1 MENQEKRS
9 PEDNQTADADQEF
22 DARNQYSGSGDFSP
36 DEQKGPN
43 KREEDLESSESGND
57 IDTNF
62 PDELEQD
69 DSGHSK
75 SDMDPK
81 YDDK

>member
-1 MENQEKRS
+1 MENQEKQP
-9 PEDNQTADADQEF
+9 PESNQTADQGF

-36 DEQKGPN
+36 DEQVGPN
-43 KREEDLESSESGND
+43 KERGGDSESSGSGND

-62 PDELEQD
+62 PNELEQN

-75 SDMDPK
+75 SDIDPK
-81 YDDK
+81 YDGK

>member
-9 PEDNQTADADQEF
+9 SEDNQTADQGF
-22 DARNQYSGSGDFSP
+22 DTRNQYSGSGDFSP
-36 DEQKGPN
+36 DEQEGPN
-43 KREEDLESSESGND
+43 KEREEDLESSESGND

-62 PDELEQD
+62 PDELKQG

-75 SDMDPK
+75 SDIDPK
-81 YDDK
+81 YNGK

>member
-9 PEDNQTADADQEF
+9 PEDNQADDQGF

-36 DEQKGPN
+36 DEQEGPY
-43 KREEDLESSESGND
+43 KKKEEDLESSESGND

-62 PDELEQD
+62 PDELEQE